1 MYGEVIFDNEN
12 CKFTTTGCS
21 RTGCMFCLYGA
32 HLEKGLGR
40 LERMKATHPKQY
52 DFVMRGGEFDG
63 EGMWIPG
70 KNGLGF
76 GFVIEWLNENGNLDI
91 KY

>member
-1 MYGEVIFDNEN
+1 
-12 CKFTTTGCS
+12 
-21 RTGCMFCLYGA
+21 
-32 HLEKGLGR
+32 
-40 LERMKATHPKQY
+40 MKATHPKQY